1 MIDLR
6 EGRYQDTLSDVTCDL
21 LCVDAPYSA
30 KTHTGHDGAPTV
42 GDPFKR
48 STHGTAAAG
57 EGGGPSYETNG
68 KGARGNWNYERRS
81 IDYEG
86 FTPEDVRAFVDF
98 FAHRTRGWMVSI
110 TDHIL
115 APAWSEAMA
124 AHGRYV
130 FAPLA
135 WMAPGS
141 RVRLTGD
148 GPALWTC
155 QIVVSRPRTGTDR
168 NGRKFSKW
176 GALPGG
182 YVYTQQ
188 RGIVVG
194 NKPLALMLALVSD
207 YSRPGDVVCDPCA
220 GGGTTLLAAEKLG
233 RDSIGSEMDPETWRK
248 AASRLGLIDTSGDL
262 PLFA

>member
-6 EGRYQDTLSDVTCDL
+6 EGRYQDTMSDVTCDL

-42 GDPFKR
+42 VAGYRKSDGTSRR
-48 STHGTAAAG
+48 ST
-57 EGGGPSYETNG
+57 
-68 KGARGNWNYERRS
+68 ARSDLG
-81 IDYEG
+81 YEG

-98 FAHRTRGWMVSI
+98 FAPRTRGWMVSI

-130 FAPLA
+130 FAPIA